1 MRCQKLLKTFM
12 CFCMLASFT
21 GCFNKKE
28 KQSEEESKSY
38 TIEDLLLPSADGFLT
53 KEDDKVLV
61 DYSNTS
67 QGYIMAETKTEN
79 HKRIKVMLV
88 KDDEKYTYDLNKENE
103 YEVYPLNMG
112 DGEYTI
118 KVYENMHDDEYVL
131 LFSFETDVEL
141 ENELLPSLYPNQVVD
156 YDENTLC
163 IQKSFDIVKND
174 KTNKERVKD
183 IYNWVIKNI
192 KYDWDK
198 LDEIKKEYTLPNL
211 DDIYENKKAIC
222 FDYAAI
228 VTAMLRAQH
237 IPTKLLTGTI
247 DDGYHAWIEVYD
259 EDDGWVKV
267 DDDCV
272 SGEWKTMDPTYD
284 ALNEKYEGEYKI
296 IYSY

>member
-1 MRCQKLLKTFM
+1 M
-12 CFCMLASFT
+12 CLCMLASFT

-67 QGYIMAETKTEN
+67 QGYIMAKAKTEN
-79 HKRIKVMLV
+79 HKRIKVMLI

-118 KVYENMHDDEYVL
+118 KVYENMHDDEYAL

-198 LDEIKKEYTLPNL
+198 LNEIKKEYTLPNL
-211 DDIYENKKAIC
+211 DDIFKNKSNNLQSC
-222 FDYAAI
+222 
-228 VTAMLRAQH
+228 
-237 IPTKLLTGTI
+237 G
-247 DDGYHAWIEVYD
+247 
-259 EDDGWVKV
+259 
-267 DDDCV
+267 
-272 SGEWKTMDPTYD
+272 
-284 ALNEKYEGEYKI
+284 
-296 IYSY
+296 